1 MIMAR
6 IVLLN
11 ALPINAF
18 PYSEMHLIVRKVGLE
33 RIKNEI
39 EYYTVSG
46 VMPVI
51 SNYIRHVAT
60 VQLLSQ
66 KLGIKL
72 EANPGLYSF
81 MPGDVIF
88 VITLNSPQR
97 GQDVMQVSEQ
107 DITIYKVNVES
118 ATKWGYRGEKND

>member
-1 MIMAR
+1 MIMPR

-18 PYSEMHLIVRKVGLE
+18 PYSKMHLIVRKVSINAI
-33 RIKNEI
+33 RNEI
-39 EYYTVSG
+39 NYYTVDG

-72 EANPGLYSF
+72 EANAGLYSY

-88 VITLNSPQR
+88 VITLNAPQR
-97 GQDVMQVSEQ
+97 GQDVLQLSEQ
-107 DITIYKVNVES
+107 DVSIYKVNVEI
-118 ATKWGYRGEKND
+118 AIR